1 MVKTLFQIK
10 IFFQIKL
17 NESRY
22 NALYVISRSM
32 KELFLIDYVKIS
44 LFSIF
49 FSIAFVSIFLSSFFF
64 NRFSSVEKCRVYPTV
79 LISWFIKVNWFK
91 AYCYAAAQNFKTSW
105 FHSAMRRM
113 VIYMIKSQNFEAK
126 FIFITSISFSLMKY
140 VLIKLDW
147 VLIS

>member
-32 KELFLIDYVKIS
+32 KELFLIDYVNIS

-49 FSIAFVSIFLSSFFF
+49 FSIDFA
-64 NRFSSVEKCRVYPTV
+64 RWKSVGLQKNYTLKVFYILEKSPT
-79 LISWFIKVNWFK
+79 
-91 AYCYAAAQNFKTSW
+91 
-105 FHSAMRRM
+105 
-113 VIYMIKSQNFEAK
+113 
-126 FIFITSISFSLMKY
+126 
-140 VLIKLDW
+140 
-147 VLIS
+147 